1 MLSVASVRSASGAA
15 NYYGK
20 DDFAS
25 ADYYAGEDAGDV
37 SIWAG
42 SGAEAAGLIGDVG
55 KADLERTLNGELPS
69 GEKVGQVENRRAGI
83 DLTFSAPKSVSLMA
97 YVAGDK
103 RILGKEGAHMT
114 AVRQTMAWVEKNLAQ
129 GRKDI
134 EGRKV
139 PIASGNLTYGLFQH
153 DTSRALDPQA
163 HIHAVIA
170 NMTRMPDG
178 KWQALHADKIWASNT
193 VIGSIYHAYLRS
205 EMEKLGYKVE
215 ATGKHG
221 IFEIAG
227 VPKDVIDAFSQRRE
241 DILAKA
247 DALGIVSPKGRDG
260 VTVTS
265 RDPKLNVED
274 RAGLQKDWQEKAAG
288 LGFDGK
294 QILRDAEREVA
305 GQSHIPTGP
314 LDRGYQVI
322 SEAVQSARALVG
334 HLLATPDPLVDRAIA
349 RIVISPAAARAQFA
363 VASAVRIHAQ
373 REAAFDVDRL
383 GKTALDLHLKGVTVE
398 HIEDRITQLV
408 GKGMLIPG
416 QVRQHETTYAA
427 VTTREG
433 LATEERILG
442 EMERGRG
449 TATAL
454 LAPTDA
460 PDRLQAA
467 SPHELNPGQLA
478 AATMIVASEDRI
490 VVVQGVAGA
499 GKSTMLQAVAR
510 VAEAEGRKVL
520 GLAFQNKMV
529 ADLKEGAGIEAQT
542 IASFVW
548 ANERFINE
556 PDSAAAQLRREE
568 LKNTIIAVDETSM
581 VSSNDMLK
589 LVQITEKLGIER
601 LALVGD
607 RQQLSSIDAGK
618 AFAMLQAGGTAT
630 ARMDKNIRQ
639 RTDTLRTVAALANVG
654 KASQALRVLGD
665 QVVET
670 KGEDPA
676 AHAADLWLKLPTAER
691 EVTAVFASGRDAR
704 KTINTAIQEGLIA
717 QGVLKSAGETV
728 NVYESVNATRE
739 ELRYARTYKPGQTLH
754 VTGNIPEVSLRRG
767 TFQVTRTF
775 ANGKVEIEA
784 NGRRQRFAPGKI
796 DPRITTERLQ
806 LATKTDITLHE
817 GERIR
822 WTAND
827 KERGMLNSALAR
839 VLDTKDGHITVELAS
854 KDVVTLAPGDP
865 MLARLDLAY
874 SLNMH
879 MAQGITTDKAI
890 TVMASYEQ
898 NLSNQRLFNVGVTRV
913 RDALTVVVDDRQ
925 KLMARLDRNPGN
937 KTSALETLGRL
948 DIDGPGARTAPASSQ
963 LRGAAAGGRQGNT
976 ASPAIVVGREPIDLS
991 DLPPMPAF
999 TREDAA
1005 RYASDDGLRGV
1016 TAGDDL
1022 TGVRWPLPG
1031 SEAVPL
1037 SRGDGLDPPMP
1048 GAGKPETNPP
1058 MPARGDPSPPL
1069 PEKNL
1074 GLEL

>member
-42 SGAEAAGLIGDVG
+42 SGAEAAGLTGDVS
-55 KADLERTLNGELPS
+55 KADLEHTLNGELPS

-103 RILGKEGAHMT
+103 RILGKDGAHMA

-134 EGRKV
+134 DGRKV

-221 IFEIAG
+221 TFEIAG

-260 VTVTS
+260 ITVTS

-274 RAGLQKDWQEKAAG
+274 RAGLQKDWQDKAAG

-294 QILRDAEREVA
+294 QILRDAERDVA
-305 GQSHIPTGP
+305 GQSHVASGP
-314 LDRGYQVI
+314 LDRGYQMI

-334 HLLATPDPLVDRAIA
+334 HLLTTPDPLVDRAIA
-349 RIVISPAAARAQFA
+349 RIVVSPAAARAQFA

-373 REAAFDVDRL
+373 REAAFDTDRL
-383 GKTALDLHLKGVTVE
+383 GKTALDLHLKGVTIE
-398 HIEDRITQLV
+398 HIENRITQLV
-408 GKGMLIPG
+408 GKGLLIPG
-416 QVRQHETTYAA
+416 QVRDHESTYAA

-449 TATAL
+449 TATAIV
-454 LAPTDA
+454 APADA

-529 ADLKEGAGIEAQT
+529 ADLKDGAGIEAQT

-548 ANERFINE
+548 ANERFIAE
-556 PDSAAAQLRREE
+556 PDSAAARLRRDE

-589 LVQITEKLGIER
+589 LVQVTKALEIDR

-618 AFAMLQAGGTAT
+618 AFALLQAGGAAT

-639 RTDTLRTVAALANVG
+639 RTDALRTVAALANVG

-665 QVVET
+665 RVIET

-676 AHAADLWLKLPTAER
+676 AHAAKLWLNLSPAER
-691 EVTAVFASGRDAR
+691 EVTAVFASGREAR
-704 KTINTAIQEGLIA
+704 QTINTDIQEGLVKE
-717 QGVLKSAGETV
+717 GVLTGSGETV
-728 NVYESVNATRE
+728 SVYESVNATRE
-739 ELRYARTYKPGQTLH
+739 ELRYAHTYRQGQTLH
-754 VTGNIPEVSLRRG
+754 VTGNVPEVSLRRG

-775 ANGKVEIEA
+775 ANGKVEIEG
-784 NGRRQRFAPGKI
+784 NGRRHRFEPGKI
-796 DPRITTERLQ
+796 DPRITIERLQ
-806 LATKTDITLHE
+806 LSTKTDITLHE

-839 VLDTKDGHITVELAS
+839 VLYTKDGHITVELAS

-890 TVMASYEQ
+890 IAMASYEQ

-913 RDALTVVVDDRQ
+913 RDDLTVVVDDSG
-925 KLMARLDRNPGN
+925 KLMNRLDRNAGN

-963 LRGAAAGGRQGNT
+963 PRGAAAQSRQGDS
-976 ASPAIVVGREPIDLS
+976 AGPPIADGRELIDLN
-991 DLPPMPAF
+991 DLPAMPAF

-1005 RYASDDGLRGV
+1005 RYANGDDLRGL
-1016 TAGDDL
+1016 TTGDDL

-1037 SRGDGLDPPMP
+1037 VRGDGLDPSMP
-1048 GAGKPETNPP
+1048 GASKPEADPP
-1058 MPARGDPSPPL
+1058 MPARGEPSLPL